1 MRRGDCYSVMPA
13 LCSLV
18 PGIHVLCAANKA
30 WMAGTRGSPLR
41 KRGGVPGPAMTEPCA
56 RA

>member
-30 WMAGTRGSPLR
+30 WMAGKRGSPLR
-41 KRGGVPGPAMTEPCA
+41 KRGGVTGPAMTEPCA